1 MKDDE
6 VDKYLCEHLTKAL
19 VKFLTSQLYVEG
31 HYDGLYVLTV
41 LYTNMRS
48 RGTYIYEVLK
58 TCLPFVTGEAIQ
70 RLETNLSESKNT
82 REQRNAMSEFI
93 TSCKNGE
100 NFEDENYSKN
110 RKNQLELVTKKK
122 KNESNIMND
131 PFIENGALG
140 NLFDGD

>member
-1 MKDDE
+1 
-6 VDKYLCEHLTKAL
+6 
-19 VKFLTSQLYVEG
+19 
-31 HYDGLYVLTV
+31 
-41 LYTNMRS
+41 
-48 RGTYIYEVLK
+48 
-58 TCLPFVTGEAIQ
+58 
-70 RLETNLSESKNT
+70 
-82 REQRNAMSEFI
+82 MSEFI

-140 NLFDGD
+140 NLFDGE